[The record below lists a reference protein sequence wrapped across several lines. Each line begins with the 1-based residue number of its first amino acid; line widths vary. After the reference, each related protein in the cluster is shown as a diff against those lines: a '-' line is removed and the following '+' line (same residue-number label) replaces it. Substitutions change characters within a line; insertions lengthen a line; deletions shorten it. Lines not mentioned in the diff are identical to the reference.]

1 MMVTLVMLQLKI
13 WIRLRRY
20 NYFLWYANL
29 LWIISFRFLWFSIH
43 SCISSINICLSI
55 CWQMYRCV
63 IIVISSTSIV
73 NYRSFLTS
81 FRLIQMLF
89 SIERWLCFIGIYNSE
104 TLCFCLRNTMFPIW
118 KHSVSIIYTNE
129 ELINYQLIKLQFLL
143 IYSLFLLY
151 SV

>member
-89 SIERWLCFIGIYNSE
+89 SIERWLCFMGIYNSE
-104 TLCFCLRNTMFPIW
+104 TLCFCLWNKVFQPLKQI
-118 KHSVSIIYTNE
+118 VSITK
-129 ELINYQLIKLQFLL
+129 INMKHHDFQLFR
-143 IYSLFLLY
+143 
-151 SV
+151 